1 MNLLPFLK
9 QYRLWLLMLLQ
20 LMLLNKSIGQAT
32 IGKNELYNGTKV
44 INFPLDTPFVFNNI
58 VKISNPL
65 AKEEKIRLLE
75 NLKNYWADSLIAYRE
90 QRFIFLYRMDK
101 PAIFD
106 SNLVPITKKYMRNYL
121 FTQGYFNTQF
131 SDTSFTSIKIKK
143 GITQQRKAI
152 GIFVNTGKQT
162 IIDSTV
168 YSISRIDDSSFANLN
183 LQKITNET
191 LGKSFISP
199 KTTPWSKELM
209 GAELDRLT
217 SIFRNN
223 GYYYFKRENLIAET
237 DTTDLLLLDLTIDP
251 FEQAVKIAEAAA
263 KRLENPTCIVN
274 FTQRRFIDTPLK
286 NADTNFL
293 HQYYIGNLNFYTDI
307 NNDGIPENL
316 DSLLHFGGR
325 DFGVYQNE
333 FFVLP
338 KIFKYYTYLKKGSLY
353 SDNNY
358 FKIINTLG
366 QIGTWKQVEVSPKI
380 VADTID
386 FNYYLYPDLKYKFT
400 GNLEASRNTGD
411 FLSSS
416 NLIGLSLNFNYRN
429 RNVMHSATQSSTSF
443 RTGVEFSFDKASTLI
458 QSTQLSVNKTF
469 SIPHLAGLFEKKNN
483 AENINFGR
491 TIINANFSYSDRIN
505 FFLLRSAIANI
516 GWEWRK
522 DWLKKPKPTVTS
534 TYRLLNI
541 ELYNLDTLQGLKDAF
556 AQNPLL
562 RNSFNTGYVVSAQAN
577 FNIDIPSKNPF
588 ISHYLRL
595 STELTYP
602 FGRLQTFKNEVY
614 EFVKLEVDYR
624 WIRTVNNRSF
634 AARAFLGA
642 GYNYGNDPRFGKTLP
657 FFKQFIAGGPNSMR
671 AWPLR
676 QLGLGSSLLS
686 DTSSSIFRD
695 RYGDFQIETNLEY
708 RFQMAHFSE
717 VDIDG
722 AFFTDI
728 GNIWNLR
735 TDSQNPQSL
744 FDFKNLYDDLAIAFG
759 TGLRLDFN
767 FFIIRFDLG
776 FKLKDPARLRNN
788 GWASLNDALNL
799 RNRDYEYTNSQA
811 RYNYALQLGIGLPF

>member
-1 MNLLPFLK
+1 
-9 QYRLWLLMLLQ
+9 MLLH
-20 LMLLNKSIGQAT
+20 LLLINQSNGQAS

-44 INFPLDTPFVFNNI
+44 INFPMDTPFVFNNI
-58 VKISNPL
+58 VKIVNPL
-65 AKEEKIRLLE
+65 AKAEKIRLLE
-75 NLKNYWADSLIAYRE
+75 NLQNYWADSLIAYRE
-90 QRFIFLYRMDK
+90 QRFIFLYRMRK

-106 SNLVPITKKYMRNYL
+106 SSLVPITKKYMRNYL

-143 GITQQRKAI
+143 GIAQQRKAV

-162 IIDSTV
+162 IIDSAV
-168 YSISRIDDSSFANLN
+168 YSLAKKEDSSFANLH
-183 LQKITNET
+183 LQRLTNEAMS
-191 LGKSFISP
+191 KSFIMP

-209 GAELDRLT
+209 GSELDRLT
-217 SIFRNN
+217 ALYRNN

-237 DTTDLLLLDLTIDP
+237 DTTDLLLLDLTVDP
-251 FEQAVKIAEAAA
+251 FEQAIKIAEAAA
-263 KRLENPTCIVN
+263 KRLEKPTCIVN
-274 FTQRRFIDTPLK
+274 FTQRRFIDTSLK
-286 NADTNFL
+286 NTDTSFL
-293 HQYYIGNLNFYTDI
+293 KQFYIGNLHFFTDI
-307 NNDGIPENL
+307 NNDSIPESV
-316 DSLLHFGGR
+316 DSLMYYKGT
-325 DFGVYQNE
+325 DFDVYQNI
-333 FFVLP
+333 FFVRP
-338 KIFKYYTYLKKGSLY
+338 KIFKYYKYLKKGALY
-353 SDNNY
+353 NDKNY

-366 QIGTWKQVEVSPKI
+366 QIGTWRQVEVTPKLA
-380 VADTID
+380 ADTID
-386 FNYYLYPDLKYKFT
+386 FNYYLYPDSKYKFT

-416 NLIGLSLNFNYRN
+416 NLIGLSLNFSYRN
-429 RNVMHSATQSSTSF
+429 RNVLHSATQSSTSF
-443 RTGVEFSFDKASTLI
+443 RTGVEFSFDKTTTLI

-469 SIPHLAGLFEKKNN
+469 SIPHLAGLFEKKNY
-483 AENINFGR
+483 EDNINFGR
-491 TIINANFSYSDRIN
+491 TIINTNFSYSDRIN

-562 RNSFNTGYVVSAQAN
+562 RNSFNTGYVVSAQSN
-577 FNIDIPSKNPF
+577 FNFDFPSKNPF
-588 ISHYLRL
+588 ISHYIRL

-614 EFVKLEVDYR
+614 EFVKVEVDYR

-634 AARAFLGA
+634 AARAFVGA

-695 RYGDFQIETNLEY
+695 RYGDFQMEANLEY
-708 RFQMAHFSE
+708 RFQMAHFSA

-722 AFFTDI
+722 AIFSDI

-735 TDSQNPQSL
+735 TDTENPQSL
-744 FDFKNLYDDLAIAFG
+744 FDFKNIYDDIAVAFG

-776 FKLKDPARLRNN
+776 FKLKDPARLSNG
-788 GWASLNDALNL
+788 GWANLRDALNL
-799 RNRDYEYTNSQA
+799 KNRDYDYTNSQP

>member
-1 MNLLPFLK
+1 
-9 QYRLWLLMLLQ
+9 MLLY
-20 LMLLNKSIGQAT
+20 LLFVNKSIGQAS

-44 INFPLDTPFVFNNI
+44 TNFPMDTPFVFNNI
-58 VKISNPL
+58 VKIINPL
-65 AKEEKIRLLE
+65 AKDQKIRLLE
-75 NLKNYWADSLIAYRE
+75 NLQNYWADSLIAHRE
-90 QRFIFLYRMDK
+90 QQFIFLYRMDK

-106 SNLVPITKKYMRNYL
+106 SNLVPITIKYMRNYL
-121 FTQGYFNTQF
+121 FAQGYFNTQF
-131 SDTSFTSIKIKK
+131 SDTAFTSIKIKK

-162 IIDSTV
+162 IIDSAV
-168 YSISRIDDSSFANLN
+168 YSLTTNGDSSFTNLY
-183 LQKITNET
+183 LQRLTNEA
-191 LGKSFISP
+191 LGKSFIAP
-199 KTTPWSKELM
+199 KTTPWSKELI

-217 SIFRNN
+217 ALYRNN

-237 DTTDLLLLDLTIDP
+237 DTTDLLLLDLTVDP
-251 FEQAVKIAEAAA
+251 FEQAIKIAAAA
-263 KRLENPTCIVN
+263 TKKLEQPTCIVN
-274 FTQRRFIDTPLK
+274 FTQRRFIDTSLK
-286 NADTNFL
+286 NADTSFL
-293 HQYYIGNLNFYTDI
+293 KQYYIGNLTFFTDI
-307 NNDGIPENL
+307 KNDGIPETL
-316 DSLLHFGGR
+316 DSLFHNRGINY
-325 DFGVYQNE
+325 DVYQNE
-333 FFVLP
+333 FFVDP
-338 KIFKYYTYLKKGSLY
+338 KTFKYYTYLKKGRLY
-353 SDNNY
+353 NDKNY
-358 FKIINTLG
+358 FKIINTIG
-366 QIGTWKQVEVSPKI
+366 QIGTWRQVEVRAK
-380 VADTID
+380 VEADTID
-386 FNYYLYPDLKYKFT
+386 LNYYLYPDRKYKFT

-416 NLIGLSLNFNYRN
+416 NLIGLSLNFSYRN
-429 RNVMHSATQSSTSF
+429 RNVLRSATQSSTSF
-443 RTGVEFSFDKASTLI
+443 RTGVEFSFDQTSTLI

-483 AENINFGR
+483 EENINFGR
-491 TIINANFSYSDRIN
+491 TIINTSYSYSDRIN

-577 FNIDIPSKNPF
+577 FNIDIPSKNSF

-614 EFVKLEVDYR
+614 EFVKVEVDYR
-624 WIRTVNNRSF
+624 WIRTVNNRSI
-634 AARAFLGA
+634 AARVFLGA
-642 GYNYGNDPRFGKTLP
+642 GYNYGNNPRFGKTLP

-676 QLGLGSSLLS
+676 QLGLGSSLSS

-708 RFQMAHFSE
+708 RFQMAHFSA

-735 TDSQNPQSL
+735 TDTQNPESL
-744 FDFKNLYDDLAIAFG
+744 FDIKNLYDDIAIAFG

-776 FKLKDPARLRNN
+776 FKLKDPARLSNG
-788 GWASLNDALNL
+788 GWASMTDALNL
-799 RNRDYEYTNSQA
+799 RNRDYEFTNSQP